1 MFGPKPP
8 GGDLVDYAEQHVTA
22 TGRLQWERR
31 KRAPSHAWS
40 AANSRMRHDETR
52 VHALKATHTK
62 QITSK
67 TDHIYIDSYPAVHT
81 TVHTHTHTQTHT
93 HAHTYKAASGMV

>member
-1 MFGPKPP
+1 MFGPKPQ
-8 GGDLVDYAEQHVTA
+8 GGDLVDYAEQDVTA

-31 KRAPSHAWS
+31 KRAPSHALS
-40 AANSRMRHDETR
+40 VTNSRMRHDETR

-81 TVHTHTHTQTHT
+81 TVRI
-93 HAHTYKAASGMV
+93 SPW